1 MFIRALLLAVLAAG
15 ILPAKAAESLTLEE
29 ALSLASQRSEAARAA
44 RAGTASAAQAAKAAG
59 QLPDP
64 VVSAGIDNMPVTG
77 PDRFRTA
84 ADSMTMRRIGVG
96 QEWVSAEKRQLR
108 ESAAQSQVN
117 KEATLVRTSVAEA
130 RLQAAL
136 AFLDAYFASEALKL
150 TELTEHHLHE
160 ELEAAKARLQSSS
173 GAGQEVLATTAAR
186 GIAEDESAEARQMQA
201 SALVALQRWTGKQAQ
216 VLASPA
222 LPLPMTE
229 DAYVAAHPSVLSAQR
244 EVELARAEAS
254 VTASNRKPNW
264 SWQVSYGQRSGFSD
278 MVSFG
283 VSIPL
288 PVAPGER
295 QDRETAAKLALV
307 ERAEASLEET
317 SRMARAE
324 YRSLA
329 SDAQRL
335 SHRVERYRLA
345 VVSSAQQ
352 RTQVALAGYRSN
364 QVSLMTLFEARHA
377 EVDAQRKLLALQKD
391 HAKVLAQLA
400 FKPVAEGLQ

>member
-1 MFIRALLLAVLAAG
+1 MFTRAFVLAVLAVG
-15 ILPAKAAESLTLEE
+15 SLPATAAESLTLDE
-29 ALSLASQRSEAARAA
+29 ALTLASQRSEAARAA
-44 RAGTASAAQAAKAAG
+44 RAGTAGAAQAAKAAA

-64 VVSAGIDNMPVTG
+64 VISAGIDNMPVTG
-77 PDRFRTA
+77 SDRFRTA
-84 ADSMTMRRIGVG
+84 ADSMTMRRIGVS

-108 ESAAQSQVN
+108 QAAAQSQVS
-117 KEATLVRTSVAEA
+117 KEAALVRTSLAEA
-130 RLQAAL
+130 RLQTAL
-136 AFLDAYFASEALKL
+136 AFVDAYFASEALKL
-150 TELTEHHLHE
+150 TELTEHHVHE
-160 ELEAAKARLQSSS
+160 ELEAAKTRLKTSA

-201 SALVALQRWTGKQAQ
+201 AALVALQRWTGKQAPA
-216 VLASPA
+216 LAAPA
-222 LPLPMTE
+222 LPPLMTE
-229 DAYVAAHPSVLSAQR
+229 EAYVAAHPSVLTAQR
-244 EVELARAEAS
+244 DVELARAEAS
-254 VTASNRKPNW
+254 VTASNRTPNW

-283 VSIPL
+283 LSIPL
-288 PVAPGER
+288 PIAPGER
-295 QDRETAAKLALV
+295 QDRETAAKLAVV
-307 ERAEASLEET
+307 ERAEAALEET
-317 SRMARAE
+317 NRMARAE

-335 SHRVERYRLA
+335 AQRVERYRLA